1 MPIKGL
7 TEIKRIPRLG
17 KVRTGIKNKNA
28 KGNEYPDEVSY
39 FVLNPIEEIRDD
51 NNNVIGTKENQ
62 HIMAL
67 IKLFGEQPHEL
78 KIVFPVDD
86 EEAICGHYLK
96 WWSGDVKKGRSIL
109 KCKGDGEFAIYA
121 GQDRVSGMDLPPE
134 AYPSGFNRVCNPLLC
149 PQAQPQGKYNQALCK
164 PNMNLLFLVPEYSLF
179 GAFQLDTTSAQA
191 MSKVVSC
198 LSVARKALRHE
209 GLNSIAGVPM
219 RLFRVR
225 TPNKYYGV
233 NYIIHLEVDLKE
245 LKLQKELLIN
255 GRKSTL
261 GLGHDSYKIELE
273 RIEEP
278 NFDLLPKSQFPDEI
292 QTGDPI
298 LIESAK
304 PDYDEW
310 LEDDAIV
317 NLFSHLAILK
327 QTHCTKAK
335 MSATVKRFNEKEKLI
350 SYLKEM
356 IINEE
361 PKPE

>member
-1 MPIKGL
+1 L
-7 TEIKRIPRLG
+7 
-17 KVRTGIKNKNA
+17 
-28 KGNEYPDEVSY
+28 
-39 FVLNPIEEIRDD
+39 
-51 NNNVIGTKENQ
+51 
-62 HIMAL
+62 AL
-67 IKLFGEQPHEL
+67 IKLFGDNPHEL
-78 KIVFPVDD
+78 KVVFPVDD

-96 WWSGDVKKGRSIL
+96 WWSGDVKKGRSVL
-109 KCKGDGEFAIYA
+109 KCKGNGEFARYE
-121 GQDRVSGMDLPPE
+121 GQDRVSGMDLAPE
-134 AYPSGFNRVCNPLLC
+134 AYPAGFNRVCNPLLC
-149 PQAQPQGKYNQALCK
+149 PQAQAQGKYGQPLCK

-191 MSKVVSC
+191 MGKVVSC
-198 LSVARKALRHE
+198 LSVARRALRHE

-219 RLFRVR
+219 KLYRVR
-225 TPNKYYGV
+225 TSNKYGGI
-233 NYIIHLEVDLKE
+233 NYIINLEVDLKE
-245 LKLQKELLIN
+245 LKVQKDLLVS

-298 LIESAK
+298 LIEAAK

-310 LEDDAIV
+310 LEDDDV
-317 NLFSHLAILK
+317 VRLFSDLAQLK
-327 QTHCTKAK
+327 KTHCTKAK

-356 IINEE
+356 IANEE
-361 PKPE
+361 TKSE